1 MRILT
6 NIIILVL
13 LFSTAIAQRIQ
24 WADEVITFSS
34 EKSTTV
40 GSAKNVLGKP
50 SVSKGFGSTPSA
62 WSPSFEWSKGEEFI
76 QVKFSSP
83 MAIEKIGII
92 ENYNPGSICKV
103 ILSDSEGEEYKVYE
117 NKLFPYLDES
127 YRIFEIK
134 TGRTPYQVVSAKVY
148 LNTSKVPGF
157 QQIDAIGISDDI
169 NASFAPVINTYKGQ
183 AITTKPENLGIKI
196 NSEYS
201 ELAPII
207 SFDGKKLYFT
217 RSNHPDNIGEKKALD
232 IWYSELAKGAF
243 QEAVNLG
250 RPLNNEYNN
259 YAISL
264 SPSNNELL
272 VGNVYND
279 NAPMSKGISLS
290 FLNNGVWAKPTK
302 VEIKNFISNNNNSSY
317 NLSSNGKVLLV
328 GVEGV
333 NSIGGNDIYACFLD
347 SEGVW
352 TEPLNLGNVVN
363 SSSDEISPFL
373 AADGV
378 TLFYSSS
385 GFPGYGM
392 NDLFVTHRLDD
403 GWTNWSEP
411 ENLGNVIN
419 SDGWDAYY
427 TIPANGEYAYFVSS
441 NNSIGVDDI
450 FRVKLPAELKPKTVV
465 LLSGNVRNQKDSL
478 PLATK
483 IIYSRLADGKELGIA
498 RSDSATGEFKIVL
511 PAGEKYSFLAEAKGF
526 IAVNQNID
534 LTGFTNYD
542 EVKRDISMVKI
553 EKGSSIRLNNIFF
566 EFKEFT
572 LLPESFPELKRV
584 IKFMKDNPEVSIEI
598 QGFTDNIGTQDRNLK
613 LSHKRAESVESYLI
627 ENGALKDHIS
637 SKGYGK
643 DKPVADNST
652 EEGRTLNRRVEFQ
665 IVK

>member
-1 MRILT
+1 MRIFT
-6 NIIILVL
+6 NIIFFILITSISTAQKVQWASEVIS
-13 LFSTAIAQRIQ
+13 FST
-24 WADEVITFSS
+24 
-34 EKSTTV
+34 EKSAGV
-40 GSAKNVLGKP
+40 GSAKNALGKP

-76 QVKFSSP
+76 HVKYDSP

-92 ENYNPGSICKV
+92 ENYNPGSISKV
-103 ILSDSEGEEYKVYE
+103 VLVDNTGEEYKVYE
-117 NKLFPYLDES
+117 NKLFPYLDEN

-134 TGRTPYQVVSAKVY
+134 TGRTPYQVASLKLF
-148 LNTSKVPGF
+148 LNTSKVPGY

-169 NASFAPVINTYKGQ
+169 NASFAPVINTYKGEP
-183 AITTKPENLGIKI
+183 ITTKPENLGIKI
-196 NSEYS
+196 NSEYA

-207 SFDGKKLYFT
+207 SFDGKKLYYT
-217 RSNHPDNIGEKKALD
+217 RANHPDNIGEKKASD
-232 IWYSELAKGAF
+232 IWFSEIKNGAF
-243 QEAVNLG
+243 QEAVNIG

-272 VGNVYND
+272 LGNVYND
-279 NAPMSKGISLS
+279 NAPMSKGISMS
-290 FLNNGVWAKPTK
+290 FLNNGIWTKPTK
-302 VEIKNFISNNNNSSY
+302 VEIKNLVSNNNNSSY

-328 GVEGV
+328 GVEGTNTV
-333 NSIGGNDIYACFLD
+333 GGNDLYVCFLSPD
-347 SEGVW
+347 GVW
-352 TEPLNLGNVVN
+352 SEPLNLGNTVN
-363 SSSDEISPFL
+363 SSSDELSPFL

-378 TLFYSSS
+378 TLFYSTS

-392 NDLFVTHRLDD
+392 NDLFVTRRLDD
-403 GWTNWSEP
+403 SWTNWSEP

-441 NNSIGVDDI
+441 TNSIGVDDI
-450 FRVKLPAELKPKTVV
+450 FRVKLPTELKPKTVV
-465 LLSGNVRNQKDSL
+465 MLSGIVRNQKDSL

-498 RSDSATGEFKIVL
+498 RSDSATGEFKIAL

-534 LTGFTNYD
+534 LTGYTNYE
-542 EVKRDISMVKI
+542 EVKRDISMVRI
-553 EKGSSIRLNNIFF
+553 QKGSSIRLNNIFF
-566 EFKEFT
+566 EFKEFN
-572 LLPESFPELKRV
+572 LLPESFPELNRV

-613 LSHKRAESVESYLI
+613 LSQKRAESVENYLI
-627 ENGALKDHIS
+627 ENGAPKERIT

-652 EEGRTLNRRVEFQ
+652 DEGRTLNRRVEFQ